1 VVLVDGAAAGWV
13 GELHPDAVE
22 RFDLEGWPVAAFE
35 LDLQATDPDPAT
47 RFAPF
52 RNVPAVAIDLAIVVG
67 EEVRVGDMIEVI
79 ASLHSPILA
88 EVRVFDVYEGS
99 QVPLGKKSVAL
110 NFTFRAEETLNDAVV
125 REEVERT
132 SERLREAFGA
142 QIRSV

>member
-1 VVLVDGAAAGWV
+1 VLLGDVEIGWV

-35 LDLQATDPDPAT
+35 LDLQATEPDPDP

-52 RNVPAVAIDLAIVVG
+52 RNVPAVSMDLAVVVG
-67 EEVRVGDMIEVI
+67 EEVRVGDMLEVI

-99 QVPLGKKSVAL
+99 QVPSGKKSVAL

-125 REEVERT
+125 REEIDRI

-142 QIRSV
+142 QIRSG